1 MIFTCLILATSTI
14 KQGYVMI
21 DYSREMSLVLS
32 LTSLQN
38 YLQKKIGNPLSLHG
52 ISFTEYLVMM
62 HLSKA
67 PHNSMRRI
75 DLAGGVGLSA
85 SGITRVIAPMEKMGL
100 VAKEANLRDARVSLV
115 KITEVG
121 QKIFADATETFRLDA
136 KDALSVLSA
145 KDITAMTKLS
155 QSLLA

>member
-1 MIFTCLILATSTI
+1 
-14 KQGYVMI
+14 
-21 DYSREMSLVLS
+21 
-32 LTSLQN
+32 
-38 YLQKKIGNPLSLHG
+38 
-52 ISFTEYLVMM
+52 MM
-62 HLSKA
+62 QLSKA
-67 PHNSMRRI
+67 PLNIMRRI

-85 SGITRVIAPMEKMGL
+85 SGITRVIATMEKMG
-100 VAKEANLRDARVSLV
+100 VVSKEANLRDARVSLV